1 MLEEYYLSC
10 ARNKHQILSISRR
23 QLNFLFVQAVKR
35 IISGWSVGKI
45 IITLSFGVDTSKNK
59 NIDHGVK
66 ETCAI
71 MSTQVTYETDHITY
85 SNIIKCTKFLFFYIF
100 HCNLKEKDHIKR
112 NINSKKRN
120 YYHLGLPKIRVGW
133 AHTTKN

>member
-23 QLNFLFVQAVKR
+23 QFNFLFVQAVER

-71 MSTQVTYETDHITY
+71 MSTQVTYETDHIT
-85 SNIIKCTKFLFFYIF
+85 L
-100 HCNLKEKDHIKR
+100 L
-112 NINSKKRN
+112 
-120 YYHLGLPKIRVGW
+120 
-133 AHTTKN
+133 